1 MRALSLVSSL
11 FFNDAKG
18 GKAWRNFDAES
29 RFPAKEG
36 TFYPAKVSF
45 LLVFQHTCQLLIVS
59 GVLIVHFHEP
69 LSCAFLSFVTQA

>member
-1 MRALSLVSSL
+1 MLGETSTLIPFPGEGGNVLSGQGV
-11 FFNDAKG
+11 
-18 GKAWRNFDAES
+18 
-29 RFPAKEG
+29 P
-36 TFYPAKVSF
+36 